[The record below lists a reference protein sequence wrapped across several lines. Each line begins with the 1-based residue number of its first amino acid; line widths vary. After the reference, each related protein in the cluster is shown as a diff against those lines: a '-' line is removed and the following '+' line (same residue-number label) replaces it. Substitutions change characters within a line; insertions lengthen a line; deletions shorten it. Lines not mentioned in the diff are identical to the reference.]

1 MSKNILITGASAGLG
16 KATAKHFSQN
26 GYTVFGTSRNPN
38 NQSDTSIQW
47 LALDLAD
54 SDSVKKLAQYF
65 IDNDIVIDA
74 LINNA
79 GTGLVAS
86 VVDTNREDWQQIFET
101 NLFGPLQLI
110 RLIYP
115 QLKKSKRAAIVNIG
129 SVASEF
135 GLPYRGAYSAVKSAL
150 SIATESL
157 ALELRS
163 QNMDVYIMH
172 PGDFA
177 SNINN
182 NRIIVKDIHPDF
194 QGHHD
199 GIHQLINEHVS
210 DGMNPE
216 ILAEKLFFLINTRPK
231 KFKHTLA
238 PSLQK
243 ISAKLKQVLPYS
255 YFQKLLLNHY
265 KLNS

>member
-16 KATAKHFSQN
+16 KATAEFFLLN
-26 GYTVFGTSRNPN
+26 GYTVYGTSRNPQ
-38 NQSDTSIQW
+38 NQTNTSINW
-47 LALDLAD
+47 LALDL
-54 SDSVKKLAQYF
+54 SKGESVKNLAQHF
-65 IDNDIVIDA
+65 IDHNIVLDA

-86 VVDTNREDWQQIFET
+86 VIDTNRDNWHQIFET
-101 NLFGPLQLI
+101 NLFGPMQLI
-110 RLIYP
+110 RLLYP
-115 QLKKSKRAAIVNIG
+115 QLKQSNRAAIINIG
-129 SVASEF
+129 SVAAEF

-150 SIATESL
+150 TIATESL
-157 ALELRS
+157 ALELKS
-163 QNMDVYIMH
+163 KNMDVYIMH

-182 NRIIVKDIHPDF
+182 NRIVVEHIHSDF
-194 QGHHD
+194 KKHHD
-199 GIHQLINEHVS
+199 GIHKLINEHVS
-210 DGMNPE
+210 EGMEPKL
-216 ILAEKLFFLINTRPK
+216 LASKLFYLVHQRPK

-243 ISAKLKQVLPYS
+243 VSAKLKQILPYS

-265 KLNS
+265 KINS

>member
-16 KATAKHFSQN
+16 KATAEFFLLK
-26 GYTVFGTSRNPN
+26 GYTVYGTSRSPQK
-38 NQSDTSIQW
+38 QSNKAIHW
-47 LALDLAD
+47 LPLDL
-54 SDSVKKLAQYF
+54 SDGASVKNLAHHF
-65 IDNDIVIDA
+65 IDHNIGLDA

-86 VVDTNREDWQQIFET
+86 VIDTNRDHWHQIFET
-101 NLFGPLQLI
+101 NLFGPMQLI
-110 RLIYP
+110 RLLYP
-115 QLKKSKRAAIVNIG
+115 QLKKSDRAAIVNIG
-129 SVASEF
+129 SVAAEF

-150 SIATESL
+150 TIATESL

-163 QNMDVYIMH
+163 KNMDVYIMH

-182 NRIIVKDIHPDF
+182 NRIVVENIHSDF
-194 QGHHD
+194 KRHHD

-210 DGMNPE
+210 EGMNPSL
-216 ILAEKLFFLINTRPK
+216 LASKLFELVDQRPNQ
-231 KFKHTLA
+231 FKHTLA
-238 PSLQK
+238 PLLQK
-243 ISAKLKQVLPYS
+243 VSAKLKQILPYS

-265 KLNS
+265 KINS

>member
-16 KATAKHFSQN
+16 KATAKYFSQN
-26 GYTVFGTSRNPN
+26 GYTVYGTSRNPE
-38 NQSDTSIQW
+38 NQTDTSIHW
-47 LALDLAD
+47 LALDLSD
-54 SDSVKKLAQYF
+54 SDSVKALAQHF
-65 IDNDIVIDA
+65 VSSDITLDA

-86 VVDTNREDWQQIFET
+86 VIDTNREDWQQIFET

-115 QLKKSKRAAIVNIG
+115 QLKKSNRAAIINIG
-129 SVASEF
+129 SVAAEF

-157 ALELRS
+157 ALELKS
-163 QNMDVYIMH
+163 KNMDVYIMH

-182 NRIIVKDIHPDF
+182 NRIVVKDIHPDF

-210 DGMNPE
+210 EGMEPDL
-216 ILAEKLFFLINTRPK
+216 LAKRLFDLVNNRPK

-243 ISAKLKQVLPYS
+243 VSAKLKQILPYS